1 MAFREVTETTPLLS
15 DWERLDAPDMP
26 HEIEAYENVFTTS
39 SDFID
44 VAESESKS
52 LKPAERAQQKT
63 WWRKAVANVVRAR
76 KS

>member
-26 HEIEAYENVFTTS
+26 HEAEAYENVFTTT

-44 VAESESKS
+44 VAESES
-52 LKPAERAQQKT
+52 LTPAKQAQQKK
-63 WWRKAVANVVRAR
+63 WWRKAVAKVVRAR

>member
-26 HEIEAYENVFTTS
+26 HEAEAYENVFTTP

-44 VAESESKS
+44 VDESES
-52 LKPAERAQQKT
+52 LTPEQAQQRK
-63 WWRKAVANVVRAR
+63 WWRKAVAKLVRAR